1 MMKFDLIKC
10 HGSGNDFLI
19 IDEYHQEI
27 SFSEEERSLLAKGL
41 CDREKSIGADGIL
54 FFQKSKKADARM
66 RVFNSDGSEASMC
79 GNGLRCIA
87 RYAYETLQNEKLQIE
102 TMKTVLA
109 VEKTPSVF
117 EDIPTFKVQISPVSF
132 HVKDLPLQIE
142 QDTLINGE
150 IVELSDN
157 LRFTALAVPNP
168 HLVAIVSSEQLQSN
182 LQLEIAQI
190 VNGPNKLFPDGVN
203 VSFVVPLEKGHIF
216 VRTYERGVGFTNA
229 CGTAMSASTL
239 VTCLQGFNDFEQDVH
254 VYNPGGKV
262 KCVVHKGTNKYSIDL
277 IGNATYLFKAEVDV
291 DPQKA
296 IDAKILQKDEFTR
309 ESEQYQ
315 RLQSDVFA
323 FLEGKITL

>member
-1 MMKFDLIKC
+1 MKLNLIKC

-19 IDEYHQEI
+19 IDEYHQDI
-27 SFSEEERSLLAKGL
+27 SFSDEERALLAKAL
-41 CDREKSIGADGIL
+41 CDREKSLGADGIL
-54 FFQKSKKADARM
+54 FFQRSKKADAKM

-87 RYAYETLQNEKLQIE
+87 RYAFETLPNDRLQIE
-102 TMKTVLA
+102 TMKTILA
-109 VEKTPSVF
+109 VEKVTSIY

-157 LRFTALAVPNP
+157 LKFTALAVPNP
-168 HLVAIVSSEQLQSN
+168 HLVALVTSEQLQSN
-182 LQLEIAQI
+182 LQLEISQV

-239 VTCLQGFNDFEQDVH
+239 VTCLQGFNDYEQDIH

-262 KCVVHKGTNKYSIDL
+262 KCVVHKEANKYSIDL
-277 IGNATYLFKAEVDV
+277 IGNATYLFNAEIEVN
-291 DPQKA
+291 PKNA
-296 IDAKILQKDEFTR
+296 EDAKILKQEDYT
-309 ESEQYQ
+309 SETKQYE
-315 RLQSDVFA
+315 RLQQDVAA
-323 FLEGKITL
+323 FLEDKVKL

>member
-1 MMKFDLIKC
+1 MQFNLIKC
-10 HGSGNDFLI
+10 HGSGNDFII
-19 IDEYHQEI
+19 IDEYHQDI
-27 SFSEEERSLLAKGL
+27 AFTEEERALLAKGL
-41 CDREKSIGADGIL
+41 CDRNRSLGADGIL

-87 RYAYETLQNEKLQIE
+87 RYAFETLHHDKLQIE
-102 TMKTVLA
+102 TMKTILT
-109 VEKTPSVF
+109 VEKVTSIF

-142 QDTLINGE
+142 QDTLINSE

-168 HLVAIVSSEQLQSN
+168 HLVAIVTSEQLQSN
-182 LQLEIAQI
+182 LQLEIAQV

-239 VTCLQGFNDFEQDVH
+239 VTCLQGYNDFEQDTH

-262 KCVVHKGTNKYSIDL
+262 KCVVHKETNKYSIDL
-277 IGNATYLFKAEVDV
+277 IGNATYLYKAEIEVEPTNAVD
-291 DPQKA
+291 A
-296 IDAKILQKDEFTR
+296 IILQKEEFTR
-309 ESEQYQ
+309 ETEQYE
-315 RLQSDVFA
+315 RLQMDVSE
-323 FLEGKITL
+323 FLEGKVAL